1 MLKNLEGISAT
12 KIDADSIRLGKD
24 IKPILDKGI
33 AATAAGDSG
42 ALNIWKDDD
51 GWIRCEAM
59 RFRNPIDKKIFDNM
73 EDVEKWA
80 DKWLPDIGVFPYE
93 DIEIMTTEEREAKSA
108 QWRTDNLGKNVG
120 LSNVSDCAD
129 LKHELE
135 VTDKLLNERQ
145 RVLDAIPECP
155 SHGKCVPHAIEWIEE
170 MKTKHCC

>member
-12 KIDADSIRLGKD
+12 EIDADFIRTGREVKS
-24 IKPILDKGI
+24 ILDKGI

-59 RFRNPIDKKIFDNM
+59 RWMKPVDKKIFDSI

-93 DIEIMTTEEREAKSA
+93 DE
-108 QWRTDNLGKNVG
+108 D
-120 LSNVSDCAD
+120 
-129 LKHELE
+129 
-135 VTDKLLNERQ
+135 
-145 RVLDAIPECP
+145 
-155 SHGKCVPHAIEWIEE
+155 
-170 MKTKHCC
+170 